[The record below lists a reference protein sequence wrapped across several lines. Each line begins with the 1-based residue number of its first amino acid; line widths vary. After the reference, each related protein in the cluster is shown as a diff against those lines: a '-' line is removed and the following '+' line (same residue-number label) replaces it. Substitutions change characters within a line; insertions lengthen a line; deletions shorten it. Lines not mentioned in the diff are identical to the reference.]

1 MNDTKEPTRIVFALA
16 ISTILAAIVC
26 VTTLSFTVSIP
37 ATAGYFNIGETV
49 IYVAALVFGPYV
61 GAFAGGF
68 GAALADMLVA
78 FPFFP
83 GTLVVKA
90 CEGAI
95 VGFLNRKLKRM
106 TSSKWTIYTAILGI
120 LVGISLGIT
129 GSIYYSGQVQLARA
143 RAQLYIGYP
152 QPASPTFSVFIPAE
166 TWYILGTAVALLII
180 YAGFKIEPQSGCAIF
195 SMIIG
200 GLEMVIGYF
209 LYEQIVLGK
218 AGAIVEVPVNMGQM
232 IIGLIVAMPIS
243 RIILRSLPQLKNQ

>member
-37 ATAGYFNIGETV
+37 ATTGYFNIGETV

-68 GAALADMLVA
+68 GAMIADMLVA
-78 FPFFP
+78 PSFFW
-83 GTLVVKA
+83 GTFIVKA
-90 CEGAI
+90 SEGAI
-95 VGFLNRKLKRM
+95 VGFLNRKLKR
-106 TSSKWTIYTAILGI
+106 TTRSKWTIYTAILGI
-120 LVGISLGIT
+120 LVGVSLGIT
-129 GSIYYSGQVQLARA
+129 GSIYYSGQVQL
-143 RAQLYIGYP
+143 YIGYP
-152 QPASPTFSVFIPAE
+152 QPVSPTFSLFIPAE
-166 TWYILGTAVALLII
+166 TWYILSTIVAILII

-200 GLEMVIGYF
+200 GLEMVTGYF
-209 LYEQIVLGK
+209 LYEQIYLGK
-218 AGAIVEVPVNMGQM
+218 AGAIVEVPLNIGQM
-232 IIGLIVAMPIS
+232 IIGLIVAIPIS

>member
-1 MNDTKEPTRIVFALA
+1 MNETKEPTRIVFALA

-37 ATAGYFNIGETV
+37 ATTGYFNIGETV

-68 GAALADMLVA
+68 GAAIADMLVA

-90 CEGAI
+90 FEGAI
-95 VGFLNRKLKRM
+95 VGFLNRKLKR
-106 TSSKWTIYTAILGI
+106 TTRSKWTIYTAILGI

-129 GSIYYSGQVQLARA
+129 GSIYYSGQVQL
-143 RAQLYIGYP
+143 YIGYP
-152 QPASPTFSVFIPAE
+152 QPASPTFSVFTPVE

-195 SMIIG
+195 SMIVG
-200 GLEMVIGYF
+200 GLEMVMGYF
-209 LYEQIVLGK
+209 LYEQIFMGK

-232 IIGLIVAMPIS
+232 IIGLIVAIPIS